1 MTHFYIKHYPPC
13 KNINRRLTYFCMHT
27 NVLLVSYIKTSLCIF
42 HMEWKNKQQLNE
54 FLELEKKCKE
64 DSKLQPS
71 SNQLADTNVTEFVI
85 NVSLPSPS
93 RMVRQT
99 QSLFK
104 DILFLSS
111 LSASS

>member
-1 MTHFYIKHYPPC
+1 
-13 KNINRRLTYFCMHT
+13 
-27 NVLLVSYIKTSLCIF
+27 
-42 HMEWKNKQQLNE
+42 MEWKNKQQLNE
-54 FLELEKKCKE
+54 FLELEKTCKE

-111 LSASS
+111 LSASSWTLDVLAVSSSLAVDAEGIAHAIPHEYLSWQ